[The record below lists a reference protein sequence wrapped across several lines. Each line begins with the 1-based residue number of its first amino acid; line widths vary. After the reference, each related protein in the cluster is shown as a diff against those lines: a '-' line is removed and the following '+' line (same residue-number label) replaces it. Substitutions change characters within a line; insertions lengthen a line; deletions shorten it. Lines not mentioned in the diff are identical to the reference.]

1 MKNVSKKIE
10 NLSQFLSYDDES
22 EVEIA
27 LEKLEA
33 QAKIDDNVMVDHVD
47 DVQVTELFE
56 FTFTVRDLL
65 EQIS

>member
-1 MKNVSKKIE
+1 MKNVSQKLE
-10 NLSQFLSYDDES
+10 NLSQFLSYDDEI
-22 EVEIA
+22 EVETA
-27 LEKLEA
+27 LKNLEA